1 MAIGFDLG
9 ETWGVSP
16 RDTMMIITELD
27 PRLEGLVF
35 HYAMHQMCVCMN
47 TLLAFVFLY
56 ISVIVKHFLVFHPKT
71 FLIN

>member
-1 MAIGFDLG
+1 
-9 ETWGVSP
+9 
-16 RDTMMIITELD
+16 MMIITELD

-56 ISVIVKHFLVFHPKT
+56 ISVIVKHFLGFHPKT